1 MVTKEE
7 YKAWEK
13 QVIEVFYEGPRVTEL
28 VPREG
33 APAVLKKQK
42 FILYALEADG
52 KSANLVEQSQVNE
65 LVKKDHLLMFHAGSQ
80 SLQKV
85 SRGLEGD
92 TFFHPAFD
100 VGGLTNY
107 RQDIGKHAEKAG
119 DAILLRPDGNLEECA
134 ASIQSQWSQLAQKE
148 MPKQL
153 HSDLKAWLVS
163 VLLAFKTSA
172 QLHFLALPQE
182 HRVLITAGDVRQK
195 TGTYFT
201 RCFGGSVYAE
211 EAKGDTELFCAVSRE
226 YVTPNINMKNIDLE
240 YYTYS
245 SADTIAA
252 TGGLA

>member
-1 MVTKEE
+1 M
-7 YKAWEK
+7 
-13 QVIEVFYEGPRVTEL
+13 
-28 VPREG
+28 
-33 APAVLKKQK
+33 
-42 FILYALEADG
+42 
-52 KSANLVEQSQVNE
+52 
-65 LVKKDHLLMFHAGSQ
+65 
-80 SLQKV
+80 
-85 SRGLEGD
+85 
-92 TFFHPAFD
+92 
-100 VGGLTNY
+100 
-107 RQDIGKHAEKAG
+107 
-119 DAILLRPDGNLEECA
+119 
-134 ASIQSQWSQLAQKE
+134 
-148 MPKQL
+148 
-153 HSDLKAWLVS
+153 
-163 VLLAFKTSA
+163 LLAFKTSA